1 MSINAVP
8 NEILAVI
15 LEQAAELNKKEG
27 VTFTFGLS
35 QPSED
40 RKIQRYV
47 KGPLPPAL
55 VKYDAT
61 LAIGA
66 VCRRWHD
73 WKINYAFKDVFI
85 KCWRGSERWA
95 DLPIARGENFP
106 LNLLFFSGEVGR
118 TTFTICR
125 KIRCRSLNEVQ
136 PISPQTEKRT
146 TIFKFT

>member
-1 MSINAVP
+1 MSINAIP
-8 NEILAVI
+8 NEILSAI

-40 RKIQRYV
+40 KKIQRYV
-47 KGPLPPAL
+47 KGPVPPTL

-61 LAIGA
+61 TAIGA

-73 WKINYAFKDVFI
+73 WKLTYAFKDVFI

-95 DLPIARGENFP
+95 DLPIARGKNFFP
-106 LNLLFFSGEVGR
+106 FSS
-118 TTFTICR
+118 
-125 KIRCRSLNEVQ
+125 SLVAKQFQWCTANFG
-136 PISPQTEKRT
+136 TDH
-146 TIFKFT
+146 

>member
-8 NEILAVI
+8 NEILSVI

-40 RKIQRYV
+40 KRIQRYV

-61 LAIGA
+61 IAIGA

-95 DLPIARGENFP
+95 DLPIARGKNFP
-106 LNLLFFSGEVGR
+106 FTLLFASGEFG
-118 TTFTICR
+118 TITLLVYR
-125 KIRCRSLNEVQ
+125 RLRYRSADQ
-136 PISPQTEKRT
+136 
-146 TIFKFT
+146 